1 MFLIEFARSYFKNH
15 LHAEE
20 ERLAAEAE
28 VQKRE
33 VVDKAAGKAAGK
45 AGGATREREV
55 GATAGAGEAEGQQ
68 A

>member
-33 VVDKAAGKAAGK
+33 AVDKAAGK